1 MSTQFEDSSYRE
13 MKAWQKM
20 LQKKPSLSN
29 RITAYAQQ
37 RWNRIIPEKVH
48 RGITVV
54 IEKIVKGVLFGARH
68 TTFKAKAN
76 RGFMETEA
84 RADQLITRYQN
95 TASVEGAVA
104 GTGGFVLGLAE
115 VPVLIALKMKLLFDL
130 ANVYGYDVK
139 DYKERLYILHIFQL
153 TFSSQAA
160 RRKVYGT
167 LANWEEYCESL
178 PENEENF
185 DWRTFQQEYR
195 DYIDLAKMLQL
206 IPYLGAVVGFVV
218 NKRLV
223 RKLGFYAK
231 NAYRMR
237 YFGSGVGH
245 APA

>member
-1 MSTQFEDSSYRE
+1 MPTPSSHPAYQE
-13 MKAWQKM
+13 MKDWQKM
-20 LQKKPSLSN
+20 LQKKPSVGN
-29 RITAYAQQ
+29 RIATYAQQ

-48 RGITVV
+48 QGITVV
-54 IEKIVKGVLFGARH
+54 IEKMVKGVLFGVKH
-68 TTFKAKAN
+68 TTFKLRAN
-76 RGFMETEA
+76 RSFDETEA
-84 RADQLITRYQN
+84 RADQLISRYQN

-104 GTGGFVLGLAE
+104 GSGGFMLGLAE

-130 ANVYGYDVK
+130 ANVYGYNVK

-153 TFSSQAA
+153 TFSSQAG
-160 RRKVYGT
+160 RRKLYHT
-167 LANWEEYCESL
+167 IAHWEEYCATL

-206 IPYLGAVVGFVV
+206 IPYAGAVVGFVV

-237 YFGSGVGH
+237 YFE
-245 APA
+245 

>member
-1 MSTQFEDSSYRE
+1 MPTPFENQAYQE
-13 MKAWQKM
+13 MKSWQEM
-20 LQKKPSLSN
+20 LQRKPSFGNRLS
-29 RITAYAQQ
+29 TFAQEK
-37 RWNRIIPEKVH
+37 WNSIIPEKIH
-48 RGITVV
+48 QGITVV
-54 IEKIVKGVLFGARH
+54 IEKMVKGVLFGARH
-68 TTFKAKAN
+68 TTFKLKAN
-76 RGFMETEA
+76 RSFSETEA

-104 GTGGFVLGLAE
+104 GSGGFVLGLAE

-153 TFSSQAA
+153 TFSSQAG
-160 RRKVYGT
+160 RRKLYHT
-167 LANWEEYCESL
+167 IANWEEYSHSL
-178 PENEENF
+178 PDDEDTF
-185 DWRTFQQEYR
+185 DWRKFQQEYR

-206 IPYLGAVVGFVV
+206 IPYLGAAVGFVV

-237 YFGSGVGH
+237 HFGEGNG
-245 APA
+245 